1 MKHIIIKRTV
11 IATAILLSAA
21 LAVQA
26 YAEVTNDG
34 MASASVVKINAL
46 LHYAKKKP
54 AAPRPDPSVV
64 TYNRDSPDPNVGWHT
79 VGGMRMCTQDCDNPE
94 IPGSGYVCRNVN
106 IFGMTMRECDW
117 SSW

>member
-1 MKHIIIKRTV
+1 MTRTIITRTI

-21 LAVQA
+21 LAAQA

-34 MASASVVKINAL
+34 MSSASVVAINAP

-54 AAPRPDPSVV
+54 AAAPRSDPSVV
-64 TYNRDSPDPNVGWHT
+64 TLTATPRIPMSA
-79 VGGMRMCTQDCDNPE
+79 GMSTEDCDNPE
-94 IPGSGYVCRNVN
+94 IPGSGYSCRNVN
-106 IFGMTMRECDW
+106 IFGMTMRECDS